1 MTEEVTKDLIF
12 EEPRVP
18 NRYAR
23 ADAEDKTSP
32 RGYWTVSEVEEA
44 MWRVRAS
51 GGTDS
56 TPIVFARGERR
67 GGMAIRAKHVE
78 ASPIYE
84 VPRRKTVQCKAC
96 DDTGVLE
103 GTGGKVCPVCRQRAD
118 EHEWWYR
125 PAQIVGALIAIPCLL
140 WVVLFVWSAT
150 LGSFFN

>member
-1 MTEEVTKDLIF
+1 MSDDVSKDLVF

-18 NRYAR
+18 NKYAR
-23 ADAEDKTSP
+23 EDAEDKTNP

-44 MWRVRAS
+44 MWRIRAS

-84 VPRRKTVQCKAC
+84 VPRRDRIVTCKAC
-96 DDTGVLE
+96 DDTGVLQ
-103 GTGGKVCPVCRQRAD
+103 GTGKTCPVCRQRA
-118 EHEWWYR
+118 EAREWWYR
-125 PAQIVGALIAIPCLL
+125 PAQAFGALIALPCVI
-140 WVVLFVWSAT
+140 WIVAVVWSVT
-150 LGSFFN
+150 IGSLLR